1 MSPPS
6 HSLRFWVVNPAGRL
20 DNWCIKVTCIDESWL
35 VSSDPLG
42 TASNE
47 TSVPRLDPAAEPRG
61 WLVPGRGRVP
71 GRGSL
76 GTPTYY
82 THLAHIQ
89 PWYNPYIGG
98 ICWYISG
105 TLQRLLSKGYS
116 PKGTQLFPL
125 IICFSGSINSW
136 YGRWDSSNLENR
148 EFLVMG
154 I

>member
-1 MSPPS
+1 MYIYVKTRLDTLIQTQKKYIYICHLQKYIFIYTYQIHTYVLVSPPS

-61 WLVPGRGRVP
+61 RLVPGRGRVP

-89 PWYNPYIGG
+89 P
-98 ICWYISG
+98 
-105 TLQRLLSKGYS
+105 
-116 PKGTQLFPL
+116 
-125 IICFSGSINSW
+125 
-136 YGRWDSSNLENR
+136 
-148 EFLVMG
+148 
-154 I
+154 